1 MKPSNLNPRHTNS
14 RKTSYSTDGWI
25 ADHPNAEIAL
35 CFHQCIHSEIIHVL
49 MIRITPARPRSNLQ
63 PADAAAL
70 EESVGEDDESDLTST
85 RSDGRE
91 SAASFED
98 EDFGEDVEGRPG
110 SYSEG
115 KSMDGSDFGLE
126 DGLSSC
132 SVHEPD
138 MPNRDARLCDIK
150 KNDYT
155 GNKTPLELS
164 QLSGRRRIRDD
175 EASTVSGEAERKK
188 SRTAL
193 AHITGDDVD
202 TSQGFIVYAAMAAT
216 TQDSPLKRLWHE
228 SEVPLPKRF
237 KQAMKSP

>member
-1 MKPSNLNPRHTNS
+1 MDGCGPPRFGDRTVFSPMHSQRN
-14 RKTSYSTDGWI
+14 
-25 ADHPNAEIAL
+25 HPCLDDQA
-35 CFHQCIHSEIIHVL
+35 H
-49 MIRITPARPRSNLQ
+49 ARPRSDLQ

-132 SVHEPD
+132 SVNEPD
-138 MPNRDARLCDIK
+138 MPNRDAGLCDIK
-150 KNDYT
+150 KDDYT
-155 GNKTPLELS
+155 GNKTSLELS
-164 QLSGRRRIRDD
+164 QLSGSRRIRDD
-175 EASTVSGEAERKK
+175 EAEHLNPRHTN
-188 SRTAL
+188 
-193 AHITGDDVD
+193 
-202 TSQGFIVYAAMAAT
+202 
-216 TQDSPLKRLWHE
+216 
-228 SEVPLPKRF
+228 
-237 KQAMKSP
+237 